1 MACQLARHT
10 ILVVE
15 NEAPITLDIVHVF
28 ERAGARVV
36 ASNSVELAQQL
47 VEAEEWSAVVASALS
62 EADSSRL
69 CERLKHRNIPFL
81 LYTGSS
87 LARAGC
93 REDLRV
99 YRPAGPSMLVQ
110 AVEELCKA
118 DGSLAEPSLRRTLGV
133 HVQGAALRNG

>member
-1 MACQLARHT
+1 MACQLAGRT

-15 NEAPITLDIVHVF
+15 NEAPNPLDIVHVF

-47 VEAEEWSAVVASALS
+47 VEAEKWSAVVASSLS
-62 EADSSRL
+62 EADSARL
-69 CERLKHRNIPFL
+69 CERLKPRNVPCI

-87 LARAGC
+87 LARGGG

-110 AVEELCKA
+110 AVEKLCKS
-118 DGSLAEPSLRRTLGV
+118 DGSPSE
-133 HVQGAALRNG
+133 QA

>member
-1 MACQLARHT
+1 MACQLAGHT

-15 NEAPITLDIVHVF
+15 NGALITLDIVHVF

-47 VEAEEWSAVVASALS
+47 VEAEQWSAVVASGLS

-69 CERLKHRNIPFL
+69 CGRLKHRNIPFV

-87 LARAGC
+87 LAFGDC
-93 REDLRV
+93 REALRA
-99 YRPAGPSMLVQ
+99 YRPAGPNMLVQ

-118 DGSLAEPSLRRTLGV
+118 DRSLAERV
-133 HVQGAALRNG
+133 

>member
-1 MACQLARHT
+1 MACQLAGRT
-10 ILVVE
+10 ILVIE
-15 NEAPITLDIVHVF
+15 NEASITLNIADVF

-62 EADSSRL
+62 ETDSSRL
-69 CERLKHRNIPFL
+69 CERLKQRNIPFV

-87 LARAGC
+87 LARAGY
-93 REDLRV
+93 RGDLRV
-99 YRPAGPSMLVQ
+99 YKPAGPSMLVQ

-118 DGSLAEPSLRRTLGV
+118 DRSLAER
-133 HVQGAALRNG
+133 A

>member
-1 MACQLARHT
+1 MACQLAGHT

-15 NEAPITLDIVHVF
+15 NEAPVTLDIVHIF

-47 VEAEEWSAVVASALS
+47 VEAQKWSAVVASALS

-69 CERLKHRNIPFL
+69 CERLKQRNIPFL

-99 YRPAGPSMLVQ
+99 YRPAGPACLFKRWKIV
-110 AVEELCKA
+110 
-118 DGSLAEPSLRRTLGV
+118 
-133 HVQGAALRNG
+133 